1 MGKPSAAWKQ
11 YFSKFMYLFAIVS
24 QIWLLLQLIE
34 VFRTKNTAG
43 LSIAAFALLA
53 AGHIIW
59 IIYGA
64 FVMEPRNNV
73 MILSSSIAL
82 ALASLILVGIFVYG

>member
-1 MGKPSAAWKQ
+1 MKTPKWKD
-11 YFSKFMYLFAIVS
+11 YFTKFMYFFAIIS

-34 VFRTKNTAG
+34 VFRTKKTAG

-53 AGHIIW
+53 VGHIIW

-73 MILSSSIAL
+73 MVLSSSVAL
-82 ALASLILVGIFVYG
+82 ALASLILVGIFIYG